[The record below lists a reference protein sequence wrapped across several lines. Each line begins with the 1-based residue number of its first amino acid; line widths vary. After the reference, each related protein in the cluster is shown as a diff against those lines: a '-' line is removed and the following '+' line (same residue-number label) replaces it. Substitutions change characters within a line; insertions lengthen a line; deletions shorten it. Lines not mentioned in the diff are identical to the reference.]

1 VQPGTFIGFN
11 VQHVQQTPNTV
22 AARIKCLPLPL
33 IPLWVQTIHHFILLN
48 GLQPPIP
55 RKIYTL
61 HEAKF
66 LLQSVYDLWAACETD
81 ASIAQ
86 SQLKDAIAESTCAE
100 HHLRQA
106 ELRAGQVR
114 SAIRQNG
121 FEHLLL
127 SSSLFPATNTS
138 GEHQTPTTCAIPDGC
153 RAESWVD
160 ISQAMA
166 LVNLD

>member
-1 VQPGTFIGFN
+1 
-11 VQHVQQTPNTV
+11 
-22 AARIKCLPLPL
+22 
-33 IPLWVQTIHHFILLN
+33 
-48 GLQPPIP
+48 
-55 RKIYTL
+55 
-61 HEAKF
+61 

-121 FEHLLL
+121 FEDLLL
-127 SSSLFPATNTS
+127 SSSLPATNAS
-138 GEHQTPTTCAIPDGC
+138 GEHRTPTTCAIPDGC
-153 RAESWVD
+153 RVESWVD
-160 ISQAMA
+160 ISQAMV